1 MSCVKLSSGIYVVT
15 GGTFPLCNTLV
26 LISDEVVVVD
36 PGCSTEALRRLLHHR
51 DLELRNVDTVIL
63 SHIHPDHITH
73 AVRLNR
79 LSNCRIAANE
89 ITAPLFNEKEKMK
102 RFLGFHPG
110 QSVRKLWEELVNE
123 RMYGALDAGRV
134 DEVLADGDKFAFGDL
149 TLQVVYTP
157 GHLPDHMCLE
167 ILEHRFL
174 FGADIDCT
182 EFGPFYGHP
191 NSSIDEFKESI
202 NQIQNGNYNALISG
216 HLEDPVIQEYKTAL
230 AAYSRQFDLREDL
243 VLSAIVEGGESLEE
257 ITINPIIYPSIASPV
272 FLFFERWMVEHH
284 ISSLKQRGLVK
295 EDRGRLKPS

>member
-1 MSCVKLSSGIYVVT
+1 MSYVEVSPGIYVVT

-26 LISDEVVVVD
+26 LISDEIVVVD
-36 PGCSTEALRRLLHHR
+36 PGCSTEALRRLLHHQ
-51 DLELRNVDTVIL
+51 DLELRDVDTVIL

-79 LSNCRIAANE
+79 LSKCRIAANE
-89 ITAPLFNEKEKMK
+89 ITAPLFNQKEKMK
-102 RFLGFHPG
+102 QFLGFHPG
-110 QSVRKLWEELVNE
+110 QSVRKLWEALVNE

-167 ILEHRFL
+167 ILEHQLL

-191 NSSIDEFKESI
+191 NSSIDEFKDSVNRI
-202 NQIQNGNYNALISG
+202 KSGAYDGLISG
-216 HLEDPVIQEYKTAL
+216 HLEDPMVQGRFA
-230 AAYSRQFDLREDL
+230 
-243 VLSAIVEGGESLEE
+243 VL
-257 ITINPIIYPSIASPV
+257 N
-272 FLFFERWMVEHH
+272 
-284 ISSLKQRGLVK
+284 
-295 EDRGRLKPS
+295 